1 MDEIIADILAH
12 LRAHGELGE
21 KALKGILHARDRLLP
36 PGAPRFSKKALLP
49 YYLGVKAHDPA
60 RWERWEVDPALE
72 RRLVAALRM
81 KPRRTASGVATI
93 TVITKPGPCS
103 SACLYCPNDVR
114 MPKSYLA
121 DEPACQ
127 RAERA
132 CFDPYVQVA
141 TRLQALAQM
150 GHPTDKVE
158 LIVLGGTW
166 SDYPESYR
174 VWFVTELFRA
184 LNEGVRADGTFAPEG
199 VEARRARYRAV
210 GVLADEEELV
220 RATASVQARVDAGAL
235 TYNEACRALY
245 DKSPA
250 WRQAASWQRASWEDL
265 ARAQRANEDA
275 RHRVVGLVVE
285 TRPDRITAADLAGI
299 RRLGCTKVQMGV
311 QTLDARLVAL
321 NRRGA
326 GAPEVARA
334 FALARLFGFKIHA
347 HFMANLLGAE
357 PAGDKRDYARLVTDP
372 AFLPDE
378 VKLYPCALVGGT
390 GLVGE
395 FDAGRWRPYTEDE
408 LLDVL
413 TADVLATPPYV
424 RISRMIRDISSADI
438 LAGNKK
444 TNLRQMV
451 DQRLAAL
458 GARPGLAAA
467 GGVGGA
473 VACPDGA
480 RGAAADPPL
489 AAPEKKGGLA
499 TGAAADASAAGAALA
514 PGGQERAARAAGSAR
529 PLRVQEIRAREIV
542 REQVD
547 VDALALD
554 DYVYETS
561 VSTEHFLQWVTD
573 EGRIAG
579 FLRLSLPR
587 AERVRAALD
596 GAAGE
601 PGAEAAAGGA
611 GAAGVAA
618 APAPGAVAAA
628 AGGRADVGADEGDAA
643 LFARLG
649 LPVRPDEAMIREVHV
664 YGAVAHLNQTGS
676 GVQHLGLGRRLVE
689 RACAV
694 ARAAGYARVNV
705 ISSVGTRNYYRGLG
719 FADAGLYQQREL

>member
-12 LRAHGELGE
+12 LRAHESLDE
-21 KALKGILHARDRLLP
+21 KALKGILHAHDRTLP

-49 YYLGVKAHDPA
+49 HYLGVKAHDPA
-60 RWERWEVDPALE
+60 RWERWGVDPALE
-72 RRLVAALRM
+72 RRLVATLRM

-174 VWFVTELFRA
+174 VWFVAELFRA

-199 VEARRARYRAV
+199 VEARRAQYRAA
-210 GVLADEEELV
+210 GVLADEEELA
-220 RATASVQARVDAGAL
+220 RAVAPVQARVDAGAL

-245 DKSPA
+245 DKNTA
-250 WRQAASWQRASWEDL
+250 WQQVGTWQRASWEEL
-265 ARAQRANEDA
+265 ERAQRANEDA

-395 FDAGRWRPYTEDE
+395 FEAGRWRPYTEDE

-413 TADVLATPPYV
+413 GADVLATPPYV

-451 DQRLAAL
+451 DQRLAEL
-458 GARPGLAAA
+458 GARPGLVAAA
-467 GGVGGA
+467 EA
-473 VACPDGA
+473 DGA
-480 RGAAADPPL
+480 AGDCSF
-489 AAPEKKGGLA
+489 AAPEKKGGLP
-499 TGAAADASAAGAALA
+499 TDPAADVPAAGATLA
-514 PGGQERAARAAGSAR
+514 PGGQERAAGATDPAR

-587 AERVRAALD
+587 AERVRTAL
-596 GAAGE
+596 
-601 PGAEAAAGGA
+601 GGA
-611 GAAGVAA
+611 GTAGAAAADVA
-618 APAPGAVAAA
+618 APALDAAA
-628 AGGRADVGADEGDAA
+628 AADGRADACAGEDATA

-689 RACAV
+689 RACAI

-719 FADAGLYQQREL
+719 FADAGLYQRREL